1 MKNPQNRINNSL
13 EMQKKG
19 SINWKQM
26 EIIQSE
32 RQKTIKTKEKTL
44 IEKRQNGE
52 EKYFKK

>member
-1 MKNPQNRINNSL
+1 MKNSQNGINNSL

-44 IEKRQNGE
+44 TEKRQNGE
-52 EKYFKK
+52 EKYLKK

>member
-1 MKNPQNRINNSL
+1 MKNSQNGINNSL

-52 EKYFKK
+52 EKYLKK